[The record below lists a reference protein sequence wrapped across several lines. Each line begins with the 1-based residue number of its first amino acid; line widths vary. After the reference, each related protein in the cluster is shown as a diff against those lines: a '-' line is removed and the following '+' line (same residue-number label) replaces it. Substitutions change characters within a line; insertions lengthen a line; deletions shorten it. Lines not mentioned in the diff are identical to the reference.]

1 MLGILELVFIFLF
14 KLGRGIL
21 NLNLKVF
28 KSVQLLLLGY
38 QSIYITSLAINY
50 ILIIGLQHWLYFS
63 TWIKNAFAVG
73 TIRANH
79 LLGFPL
85 STNKDLERV
94 DRGSSDYCVDCNSGI
109 VIAKWVDNKTVQVAS
124 NYVGNEPMRKIKWL
138 DKKLN
143 AQVEVPSTIIQ
154 AYNTNMGRV
163 DLVDMLIA
171 LYRIKGGTKRWYIKI
186 FWHLINIC
194 TVNAWNLYCLNAFKM
209 ANQSSKSSHFYHFQ
223 LTWGM
228 L

>member
-109 VIAKWVDNKTVQVAS
+109 VIAKWVDNK
-124 NYVGNEPMRKIKWL
+124 
-138 DKKLN
+138 LN
-143 AQVEVPSTIIQ
+143 SQVEVHSTIIQ

-186 FWHLINIC
+186 FWHLQLMRGIY
-194 TVNAWNLYCLNAFKM
+194 TALMRSKWQTKAPSPLNFIIFSWPGWCS
-209 ANQSSKSSHFYHFQ
+209 NSC
-223 LTWGM
+223 
-228 L
+228 